1 MQIMQQTNRGKTQA
15 KMPPKKQ
22 TKATNEETMQE
33 PPWDERLTWEG
44 RQDKMVQ
51 VWRRKNSCNL
61 TKSLN
66 YMVKILHILVAF
78 QLLWIRFAF
87 RTTRCVYLTTTSI
100 YWIMPSSYTSKWFDI
115 EYNFL
120 NNLYFMFQTRNQD
133 QESSCSWQCKGRS
146 TEFIHQDEN

>member
-1 MQIMQQTNRGKTQA
+1 MQQTNKGNTKA
-15 KMPPKKQ
+15 KMRSKKE

-51 VWRRKNSCNL
+51 VWRRKKLMQSNKKFQQYGQNP
-61 TKSLN
+61 
-66 YMVKILHILVAF
+66 ILVAF
-78 QLLWIRFAF
+78 QLLWIHFAF

-100 YWIMPSSYTSKWFDI
+100 YWIMPSSYTSKWFDK
-115 EYNFL
+115 EFNFL

-133 QESSCSWQCKGRS
+133 QKSSCSWQCKGRS
-146 TEFIHQDEN
+146 AEFIHQNKN